1 MGRPSRAK
9 RSARINA
16 CSPKRVVASKKRI
29 AGDELCSPCEP
40 DARERFSVTH
50 AASTSSHCAQEDAC
64 ASTGMG
70 CRCRI
75 NARTGACDASNAYRC
90 PERSAA
96 FERAKAG
103 EGNSHR
109 SGQAYVAGAFL
120 SRTPHQAE
128 RLLTLRVFYPCPR
141 RHGVERV
148 RDVFAVDFLS
158 RQSRLANSK
167 VRCRAMHARTS
178 YKSRFELVRSATARY
193 LVDGGAFAY
202 AARNP
207 NTNFLVTGVDTSLT
221 MKPLIPYMVSWKDG
235 DTESCMDGEL
245 IERLDAAEAGRDF
258 FNTTRKRK
266 WTLEKPRI
274 LRSADALTNAPTTAY
289 ELFAGTG
296 EVAVKIA
303 NTFPWLKEVYAFE
316 IDARIVCKAARDHAR
331 VIIVKCDL
339 RTLRYLHIPRGAFV
353 WCSPPCT
360 MYSPQKR
367 SHYSRLGAEYKT
379 RALLDAD
386 TYVAMCL
393 DFVRAARATSWV
405 IENPFGELRL
415 RDDLWRGIDHVVRT
429 TSYCKYGARYRKV
442 TDFFMSV
449 ELGDILDRNG
459 GLRAKCT
466 PCVSPCVH
474 LRSADTCQH
483 PERAAGRSARE
494 LARVPTALVGRIL
507 RAGVSNVLSIE
518 HGVSR

>member
-1 MGRPSRAK
+1 MH
-9 RSARINA
+9 
-16 CSPKRVVASKKRI
+16 
-29 AGDELCSPCEP
+29 
-40 DARERFSVTH
+40 ERM
-50 AASTSSHCAQEDAC
+50 SH
-64 ASTGMG
+64 T
-70 CRCRI
+70 
-75 NARTGACDASNAYRC
+75 
-90 PERSAA
+90 
-96 FERAKAG
+96 
-103 EGNSHR
+103 
-109 SGQAYVAGAFL
+109 
-120 SRTPHQAE
+120 
-128 RLLTLRVFYPCPR
+128 
-141 RHGVERV
+141 
-148 RDVFAVDFLS
+148 
-158 RQSRLANSK
+158 
-167 VRCRAMHARTS
+167 
-178 YKSRFELVRSATARY
+178 SRFELARSAIARY
-193 LVDGGAFAY
+193 LVADSAFTY
-202 AARNP
+202 AARNLR
-207 NTNFLVTGVDTSLT
+207 TDFLVTGVDTSLT
-221 MKPLIPYMVSWKDG
+221 MKPMIPYLLSWKDG

-258 FNTTRKRK
+258 FASGRKRK
-266 WTLEKPRI
+266 WTSSTLMSSEKPL
-274 LRSADALTNAPTTAY
+274 LRSADVLTSAPTIAY

-303 NTFPWLKEVYAFE
+303 NTFPWLKQVYAFE
-316 IDARIVCKAARDHAR
+316 IDSRLVCKAARDHPR
-331 VIIVKCDL
+331 VVVVKCDL

-367 SHYSRLGAEYKT
+367 SHYAILGPEYKA

-393 DFVRAARATSWV
+393 DFVRAARATCWV

-415 RDDLWRGIDHVVRT
+415 RGDLWRGIDHVVRT
-429 TSYCKYGARYRKV
+429 TSYCKYGELYRKD

-466 PCVSPCVH
+466 PCASPCVH
-474 LRSADTCQH
+474 LRNADTCQH